1 LRFLLGLELICHRFS
16 DCSRQK
22 VASLSG
28 SASVLFCGQGVKHLA
43 VRIIDVD

>member
-1 LRFLLGLELICHRFS
+1 LELISHGFAN
-16 DCSRQK
+16 CSRQK

-43 VRIIDVD
+43 FRIIDVD